1 MLDDEVKKKKKK
13 LFEKVRIK
21 KKISMASYQ
30 VEADQQSQSSSLWPK
45 STRERREQEE
55 EIEQA
60 LKIKGKKGNS
70 LFERWYRCCIGVGC
84 YIYREDG
91 YL

>member
-1 MLDDEVKKKKKK
+1 
-13 LFEKVRIK
+13 
-21 KKISMASYQ
+21 MASYQ

-60 LKIKGKKGNS
+60 LKMKGRKGNS
-70 LFERWYRCCIGVGC
+70 LFERWYCYCIGVGC